1 MHLNHYLA
9 QAGLFSRRNAAI
21 LIKSGQVYVND
32 VIQKDPSYQVKE
44 NDAVKYKGRLIKL
57 QSKIY
62 ILLNKPAGYVT
73 TTADEMGRK
82 TIFNLLPKKLQK
94 GLFPVGRLDMDT
106 TGLILL
112 TNDGE
117 LAQKLAHPHY
127 EIKKVYEATLDKP
140 LSSLHAAAIKK
151 GIKLK
156 DSKATVDALSFP
168 SLKNK
173 RIVKITLHSGKKR
186 IIRRIF
192 GHFNYEVRKLDRIN
206 YAGLTQRG
214 LKPGAWRY
222 LSNREIEKIN

>member
-9 QAGLFSRRNAAI
+9 QAGICSRRNAAQ
-21 LIKSGQVYVND
+21 LIKEGHVYVNGA
-32 VIQKDPSYQVKE
+32 IQKDPSYQVQE
-44 NDAVKYKGRLIKL
+44 TDSVKYKGRIVKL
-57 QSKIY
+57 LQKVY

-82 TIFNLLPKKLQK
+82 TILDLLPKKAQK

-112 TNDGE
+112 TNDGD
-117 LAQKLAHPHY
+117 LAQKLAHPSY

-140 LSSLHAAAIKK
+140 LTSQHAAIIRK
-151 GIKLK
+151 GVKLR
-156 DSKATVDALSFP
+156 DGKATVDALSFP
-168 SLKNK
+168 NLKNR
-173 RIVKITLHSGKKR
+173 RIVKVSLHSGKKR

-192 GHFNYEVRKLDRIN
+192 GHFEYEVRKLDRIN

-214 LKPGAWRY
+214 LKRGAWRQ
-222 LSNREIEKIN
+222 LSEREIDKIR